1 MEKNINMQN
10 VDELCIKYVLN
21 ELDPSELPLIEQA
34 MREDSNVLI
43 EVESLRSTLRRL
55 EKLPNTTPPSVVQ
68 EKVLQ
73 AAKLA
78 SVKRK
83 RVAQLKVWSGFLA
96 AAVVV
101 FSFGIYFYPN
111 QPVQTIAE
119 TEVEATQTL
128 QATQAGISATSQQ
141 SGLFR
146 AAVTSPTD
154 MAEPWV
160 DRQNI
165 IRLNISVTPEGFIQ
179 MGTDQQ
185 HLVNSSGLRPVEQ
198 PSRPSSYPV
207 MRDIQLT
214 RTNR

>member
-21 ELDPSELPLIEQA
+21 ELDPAELPLIEQA

-55 EKLPNTTPPSVVQ
+55 EKLPHTTPPVGVHD
-68 EKVLQ
+68 KVLYV
-73 AAKLA
+73 AKMA
-78 SVKRK
+78 SMKRK
-83 RVAQLKVWSGFLA
+83 RTKQMKIWSGFLA
-96 AAVVV
+96 AAAIILG
-101 FSFGIYFYPN
+101 FGIYFYPN
-111 QPVQTIAE
+111 HSVQVIAE
-119 TEVEATQTL
+119 TEIEATPSL
-128 QATQAGISATSQQ
+128 QATQAGVSVPAQQ
-141 SGLFR
+141 NGLFR
-146 AAVTSPTD
+146 AAVNAPSD
-154 MAEPWV
+154 VAEPWV
-160 DRQNI
+160 DRQNV

-185 HLVNSSGLRPVEQ
+185 HLANTSGLRPVEQ

>member
-43 EVESLRSTLRRL
+43 EVESLRSTLRKL
-55 EKLPNTTPPSVVQ
+55 EKLPHTAPPVNVQ
-68 EKVLQ
+68 EKVRLLAQ
-73 AAKLA
+73 NTAKSRIRA
-78 SVKRK
+78 KQMKV
-83 RVAQLKVWSGFLA
+83 VWSGLLA

-101 FSFGIYFYPN
+101 LGFGIYFYPN
-111 QPVQTIAE
+111 EASQSIAEIEVNHHLQPAQAAVATPVQ
-119 TEVEATQTL
+119 QN
-128 QATQAGISATSQQ
+128 
-141 SGLFR
+141 GLFR
-146 AAVTSPTD
+146 VAASNETTK
-154 MAEPWV
+154 AEPWV

-179 MGTDQQ
+179 MGADHQ
-185 HLVNSSGLRPVEQ
+185 HLANTSGLRPIQE
-198 PSRPSSYPV
+198 PSRPTSYPV

-214 RTNR
+214 RSNR